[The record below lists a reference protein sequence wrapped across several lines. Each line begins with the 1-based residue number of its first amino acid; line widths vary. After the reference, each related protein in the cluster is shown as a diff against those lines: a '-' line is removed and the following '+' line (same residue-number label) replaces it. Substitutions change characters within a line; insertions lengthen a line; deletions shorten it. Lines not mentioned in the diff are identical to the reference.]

1 VPDNRAVSKWNRF
14 IVSILGM
21 SFGCMVGQSSSW
33 AREIVLGRLGGTIVA
48 SVTVGGFCQSNTPGP
63 NGYGTTCPPNSVC
76 TCVIHEG
83 TVHGSVGDGT
93 ATVTMSV
100 NDGAGTTPAE
110 PQQGTPSCSPMF
122 ASLSVVTKERP
133 DIILNVN
140 GSVCYGPDRSVDIPE
155 RIIGGFSAAS
165 DVSERNAA
173 ESYWGAVSGYVRYV
187 NEGPLRVGSMTLKF
201 SGNVTAP

>member
-1 VPDNRAVSKWNRF
+1 
-14 IVSILGM
+14 
-21 SFGCMVGQSSSW
+21 MVGQSSSW

-48 SVTVGGFCQSNTPGP
+48 SVTIGQVCQSNTLGP
-63 NGYGTTCPPNSVC
+63 NGYGTTCPQNSSC
-76 TCVIHEG
+76 SCLIYQG
-83 TVHGSVGDGT
+83 SVHGSVGDGS

-140 GSVCYGPDRSVDIPE
+140 GSVCYGPDRSVAIPE

-165 DVSERNAA
+165 DVSERNAG
-173 ESYWGAVSGYVRYV
+173 ESYWGTVSGYTRYV
-187 NEGPLRVGSMTLKF
+187 TAGSGGILVGSMTLKF
-201 SGNVTAP
+201 TGNVTVL